1 MYFQLMY
8 NNILLKFKRIHL
20 DTQVCVYNLFGFK
33 NSTKT
38 IHKQHLQEFL
48 SQSES

>member
-8 NNILLKFKRIHL
+8 NNILLKFKGIHL
-20 DTQVCVYNLFGFK
+20 DPQVYIYNLLGFR